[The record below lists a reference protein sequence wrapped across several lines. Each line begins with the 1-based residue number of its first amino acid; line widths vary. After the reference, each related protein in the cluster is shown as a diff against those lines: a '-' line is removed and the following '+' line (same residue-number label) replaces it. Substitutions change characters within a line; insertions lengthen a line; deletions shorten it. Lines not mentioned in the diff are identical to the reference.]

1 MRREFFSKVNG
12 QHLFSVFYSIKK
24 HKKNEYRSHNHTQT
38 ELGFIISGK
47 GNYVLGKKTFSV
59 QNGDL
64 IIVRSNEQHCI
75 PDVESENLV
84 AINIQFSP
92 YFFWNECPSYI
103 PYAKIKALVNQEVSI
118 DNLMTDSDIETVF
131 SSLTRLLDQ
140 SKNDFLIAR
149 KVLEIVCQISDKID
163 YKEEFKPDTKHLD
176 NVQKAIEFIKENY
189 YKDITLIDIAKSAA
203 MSRSYFSAAFKTVTG
218 ISPYNF
224 LLITRIEKAQELLKN
239 TNKTVMEIAGECGF
253 LSLTSFNK
261 AFKSLIGVTP
271 TTFKNSY
278 R

>member
-24 HKKNEYRSHNHTQT
+24 HKKNEYRKHNHTQT
-38 ELGFIISGK
+38 ELGFILSGK
-47 GNYVLGKKTFSV
+47 GEYVLGKKQFWV
-59 QNGDL
+59 ENGNL

-75 PDVESENLV
+75 PNVESENLV

-92 YFFWNECPSYI
+92 YFFWNECPNYI
-103 PYAKIKALVNQEVSI
+103 SYAKIKALVNQEVSI
-118 DNLMTDSDIETVF
+118 DNLMTDSDMENLF
-131 SSLTRLLDQ
+131 SSLTRLIDQ

-218 ISPYNF
+218 KSPYNF
-224 LLITRIEKAQELLKN
+224 LLTTRIEKAQELLKN

>member
-24 HKKNEYRSHNHTQT
+24 HKKNEYRKHNHTQT
-38 ELGFIISGK
+38 ELGFILSGK
-47 GNYVLGKKTFSV
+47 GEYVLGKKQFSV
-59 QNGDL
+59 EKGNL

-75 PDVESENLV
+75 PNVESENLV

-92 YFFWNECPSYI
+92 YFFWNECPNYI
-103 PYAKIKALVNQEVSI
+103 SYAKIKALINQEIEI
-118 DNLMTDSDIETVF
+118 DNIQSDKEVGNLFKSLIE
-131 SSLTRLLDQ
+131 LLSD
-140 SKNDFLIAR
+140 NDNNFLITR
-149 KVLEIVCQISDKID
+149 KVLEIICQISDKID

-203 MSRSYFSAAFKTVTG
+203 MSRSYFSASFKTVTG

-239 TNKTVMEIAGECGF
+239 TDKTVMEIAGLCGF
-253 LSLTSFNK
+253 TSLTSFNK

>member
-24 HKKNEYRSHNHTQT
+24 YKKNEYRKHNHTQT
-38 ELGFIISGK
+38 ELGFILSGK
-47 GNYVLGKKTFSV
+47 GEYVLGKKQFWV
-59 QNGDL
+59 EKGNL

-75 PDVESENLV
+75 PNVESENLV

-92 YFFWNECPSYI
+92 YFFWNECPNYI
-103 PYAKIKALVNQEVSI
+103 SYAKIKALVNQEIEI
-118 DNLMTDSDIETVF
+118 DNIQSDKEVGNLFKSLIE
-131 SSLTRLLDQ
+131 LL
-140 SKNDFLIAR
+140 SGNDNNFLITR
-149 KVLEIVCQISDKID
+149 KVLEIICQISDKID

-203 MSRSYFSAAFKTVTG
+203 MSRSYFSASFKTVTG

-239 TNKTVMEIAGECGF
+239 TDKTVMEIAGLCGF
-253 LSLTSFNK
+253 TSLTSFNK
-261 AFKSLIGVTP
+261 AFKTLTGITP
-271 TTFKNSY
+271 TDYKNK
-278 R
+278 

>member
-24 HKKNEYRSHNHTQT
+24 HKKNEYRKHNHTQT
-38 ELGFIISGK
+38 ELGFILSGK
-47 GNYVLGKKTFSV
+47 GEYVLGKKQFWV
-59 QNGDL
+59 EKGNL

-75 PDVESENLV
+75 PNVESENLV

-92 YFFWNECPSYI
+92 YFFWNECPNYI
-103 PYAKIKALVNQEVSI
+103 SYAKIKALVNQEIEI
-118 DNLMTDSDIETVF
+118 DNIQSDKEVGNLFKSLIE
-131 SSLTRLLDQ
+131 LL
-140 SKNDFLIAR
+140 SGNDNNFLITR
-149 KVLEIVCQISDKID
+149 KVLEIICQISDKID

-203 MSRSYFSAAFKTVTG
+203 MSRSYFSASFKTDTG
-218 ISPYNF
+218 LSPYNF

-239 TNKTVMEIAGECGF
+239 TDKTVMEIAGLCGF
-253 LSLTSFNK
+253 TSLTSFNK
-261 AFKSLIGVTP
+261 AFKTLTGITP
-271 TTFKNSY
+271 TDYKNK
-278 R
+278 

>member
-1 MRREFFSKVNG
+1 MRREIYSKVNG

-24 HKKNEYRSHNHTQT
+24 RKKNEYRSHNHTQT

-59 QNGDL
+59 QKGDL

-118 DNLMTDSDIETVF
+118 DNLMTDSDMENLF
-131 SSLTRLLDQ
+131 SSLTRLIDQ

-224 LLITRIEKAQELLKN
+224 LLTTRIEKAQELLKN